1 MTEKEQIS
9 YEEQVKHAMDILV
22 DMIPHNAKNNEE
34 SKGAKTNL
42 ENDEIIFEPQP
53 ISRSEIDSLFE

>member
-1 MTEKEQIS
+1 MTEKEQIE
-9 YEEQVKHAMDILV
+9 YEEQVKRAMDILV
-22 DMIPHNAKNNEE
+22 DIIPHNSKNNEE
-34 SKGAKTNL
+34 LKSTKTNF